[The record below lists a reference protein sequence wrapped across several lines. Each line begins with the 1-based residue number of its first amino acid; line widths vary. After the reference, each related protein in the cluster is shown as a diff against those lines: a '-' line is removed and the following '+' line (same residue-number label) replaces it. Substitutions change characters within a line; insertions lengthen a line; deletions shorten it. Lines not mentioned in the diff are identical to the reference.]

1 MNLLTKTLLNKAE
14 SAISDF
20 GDSMLKKGL
29 NSLTGSLMGG
39 RDDIGGGDSLTDSL
53 LGKLKADKGTGGC
66 SPVSKGGKIG
76 STSDPTG
83 IMSNAFNNAI
93 ESSGLAGAANTISA
107 LGDKAGGAL
116 FDVADKAD
124 TLFGKVGGALS
135 GIGDKAGG
143 ALFDVADK
151 ADTLFG
157 KAGGALSGIGD
168 KVGGALFDVADKAD
182 TLFGKAGGALFDV
195 ADKADTLTSKAKISA
210 GSMFSSAKKTLSS
223 FI

>member
-1 MNLLTKTLLNKAE
+1 MNLLTQTLLNKAE

-20 GDSMLKKGL
+20 GNSMLKKGL

-39 RDDIGGGDSLTDSL
+39 GDDIGGGDSLADSL
-53 LGKLKADKGTGGC
+53 LGKLTADKGTGGC
-66 SPVSKGGKIG
+66 SPASKGGKIG

-124 TLFGKVGGALS
+124 TLFS
-135 GIGDKAGG
+135 KA
-143 ALFDVADK
+143 A
-151 ADTLFG
+151 
-157 KAGGALSGIGD
+157 GALSGIGD

-182 TLFGKAGGALFDV
+182 TFASKATGALSGIGDTAGGALFDV
-195 ADKADTLTSKAKISA
+195 ADKADTLASKAKISA

>member
-1 MNLLTKTLLNKAE
+1 MNLLTQTLLNKAE

-29 NSLTGSLMGG
+29 NSLAGSLMGG
-39 RDDIGGGDSLTDSL
+39 GDSLADSL
-53 LGKLKADKGTGGC
+53 LGKLTADKGTGGC

-76 STSDPTG
+76 SASDPTG

-93 ESSGLAGAANTISA
+93 ESIGLAGAANTISA

-124 TLFGKVGGALS
+124 TLFGKAAGTLS

-143 ALFDVADK
+143 ALFDVVDK
-151 ADTLFG
+151 ADTL
-157 KAGGALSGIGD
+157 A
-168 KVGGALFDVADKAD
+168 
-182 TLFGKAGGALFDV
+182 
-195 ADKADTLTSKAKISA
+195 SKANISA
-210 GSMFSSAKKTLSS
+210 GSMFSSAKKTLAS